1 MTCVAGVVCWGACY
15 GLETSRA
22 ECTESASPRGACVSA
37 SLGPSDLL
45 GCVTRGTYLERLA
58 TEQLFIVRAA
68 GVGSR
73 SPYVTRSLSA
83 QVC

>member
-1 MTCVAGVVCWGACY
+1 MCCWCGVLGGVFGGLRRPGLNAQRARARVARV
-15 GLETSRA
+15 
-22 ECTESASPRGACVSA
+22 
-37 SLGPSDLL
+37 GPSDLL